1 MSSYDQLL
9 HQVESLKAENSH
21 LKMELKDNSSQLN
34 KLDSVVGHL
43 QSSKPGMGEDDLRA
57 QVTIHGLAMTTSAA
71 ATSSATSTGAGPS
84 STFQVNSG
92 AMLPGKPHSL
102 PTSLGTG
109 GTDSSLRQTKDH
121 FTRHQELERDRFT
134 GLYLYVC
141 VCVFVHYVLYYIH
154 VFYL

>member
-84 STFQVNSG
+84 TFQVNSG

-109 GTDSSLRQTKDH
+109 GTDSSLSQTKDH
-121 FTRHQELERDRFT
+121 FTRHQELERDRFV
-134 GLYLYVC
+134 LEFLCFYILWCNVNYDFSF
-141 VCVFVHYVLYYIH
+141 VFRCI
-154 VFYL
+154 